1 MNGAPPIASGESSSS
16 RPGESR
22 SAQPAPSWRVRGVT
36 HNDVPRVAAA
46 VHELLRELGAT
57 PPPALAMQAAA
68 RALLD
73 DPAAGALFLAQD
85 GGAQDDDAQ
94 DGDAQDGDA
103 QDGDAQDGD
112 ATAAAP
118 YGGAI
123 VGVLGCSWP
132 TAIHAAGS
140 YALIHDLWVHP
151 AWRGRGVGGGL
162 LEALY
167 ALARERGVTRV
178 EVGLPTERYAGLP
191 ETEAFY
197 LAHGFAPLGARMRRA
212 LP

>member
-1 MNGAPPIASGESSSS
+1 
-16 RPGESR
+16 
-22 SAQPAPSWRVRGVT
+22 VRGAT
-36 HNDVPRVAAA
+36 HDDVPRIAAA
-46 VHELLRELGAT
+46 VHELLHELGAT

-73 DPAAGALFLAQD
+73 DPAAGALLVAQAGAAAARATGGVAAGARP
-85 GGAQDDDAQ
+85 GGAEN
-94 DGDAQDGDA
+94 
-103 QDGDAQDGD
+103 
-112 ATAAAP
+112 P
-118 YGGAI
+118 GAI

-132 TAIHAAGS
+132 TAIHAVGG
-140 YALIHDLWVHP
+140 YALIEDLWVHP
-151 AWRGRGVGGGL
+151 AWRGQGVGGGL

-167 ALARERGVTRV
+167 ALAHERAVARV

-197 LAHGFAPLGARMRRA
+197 LAHGFAQLSARMRRA